1 MKLISYKA
9 NGKDCY
15 GVVNGDGIV
24 DASARLGDTYPT
36 LRDVIAAVALDQL
49 VALENE
55 SPDHA
60 LDDIDYELPIPNV
73 QKIMC
78 AGRNYRAYHEVVEE
92 GGPLQYPSIFGRFVS
107 GFSPHNQDI
116 LDPKAGEQF
125 DYEGELVAVIGKGGR
140 HISEDDALGHVVG
153 YTIMNE
159 GSVRDWMAMGTQN
172 TPAKNFYRSGGIGPW
187 IVTKDEVGDPA
198 EQHIYT
204 RRNGTVMQDAGTDLM
219 IFDTKYLDIEFAYSE
234 GELYILQVRAI
245 VISGKIDL
253 SNVDLSK
260 SLEKIRLKVENLNR
274 IAESDS
280 LELLVRF
287 ERKFIHFNDFEI
299 LHLFRRVR

>member
-9 NGKDCY
+9 DGKDCY
-15 GVVNGDGIV
+15 GVVNGDGVV

-49 VALENE
+49 TALENE

-60 LDDIDYELPIPNV
+60 LDSIDYELPIPNV

-140 HISEDDALGHVVG
+140 HISEDDALSHVVG

-187 IVTKDEVGDPA
+187 IVTRDEVGDPS

-219 IFDTKYLDIEFAYSE
+219 IFDTKYLIAHTSKFTLLEPGDMIATGSPAGSIIGTEE
-234 GELYILQVRAI
+234 KDWLKPGDVVEVEIPNI
-245 VISGKIDL
+245 GKL
-253 SNVDLSK
+253 SNTV
-260 SLEKIRLKVENLNR
+260 V
-274 IAESDS
+274 AE
-280 LELLVRF
+280 
-287 ERKFIHFNDFEI
+287 
-299 LHLFRRVR
+299 

>member
-24 DASARLGDTYPT
+24 EASARLGDTYPT

-219 IFDTKYLDIEFAYSE
+219 IFDTKYLIAHTSKFTRLEPGDMIATGSPAGSIIGTEE
-234 GELYILQVRAI
+234 KDWLKPGDVVEVEIPAI
-245 VISGKIDL
+245 GKL
-253 SNVDLSK
+253 SNTVA
-260 SLEKIRLKVENLNR
+260 
-274 IAESDS
+274 AE
-280 LELLVRF
+280 
-287 ERKFIHFNDFEI
+287 
-299 LHLFRRVR
+299 

>member
-24 DASARLGDTYPT
+24 DASARLGDTYPM

-219 IFDTKYLDIEFAYSE
+219 IFDTKYLIAHTSKFTRLEPGDMIATGSPAGSIIGTEE
-234 GELYILQVRAI
+234 KDWLKPGDVVEVEIPAI
-245 VISGKIDL
+245 GKL
-253 SNVDLSK
+253 SNTVA
-260 SLEKIRLKVENLNR
+260 
-274 IAESDS
+274 AE
-280 LELLVRF
+280 
-287 ERKFIHFNDFEI
+287 
-299 LHLFRRVR
+299 

>member
-9 NGKDCY
+9 DGKDCY
-15 GVVNGDGIV
+15 GVVNGDGVV

-49 VALENE
+49 TALENE

-60 LDDIDYELPIPNV
+60 LDSIDYELPIPNV

-140 HISEDDALGHVVG
+140 HISEDDALSHVVG

-187 IVTKDEVGDPA
+187 IVTRDEVGDPS

-204 RRNGTVMQDAGTDLM
+204 RRNGTVMQDADTDLM
-219 IFDTKYLDIEFAYSE
+219 IFDTKYLIAHTSKFTLLEPGDMIATGSPAGSIIGTEE
-234 GELYILQVRAI
+234 KDWLKPGDVVEVEIPNI
-245 VISGKIDL
+245 GKL
-253 SNVDLSK
+253 SNTV
-260 SLEKIRLKVENLNR
+260 V
-274 IAESDS
+274 AE
-280 LELLVRF
+280 
-287 ERKFIHFNDFEI
+287 
-299 LHLFRRVR
+299 

>member
-9 NGKDCY
+9 DGKVCY
-15 GVVNGDGIV
+15 GVVTDDGVV
-24 DASARLGDTYPT
+24 DASARLAEQYPT
-36 LRDVIAAVALDQL
+36 LRDVIAADALDQL
-49 VALENE
+49 KSLAGEAA
-55 SPDHA
+55 DHA
-60 LDDIDYELPIPNV
+60 LDAIEYDLPIPNV

-92 GGPLQYPSIFGRFVS
+92 GGPLKYPSIFGRFVS
-107 GFSPHNQDI
+107 GFSAHNQDI

-140 HISEDDALGHVVG
+140 HISEDNALDYIVG

-187 IVTKDEVGDPA
+187 IATVDEVDDPA
-198 EQHIYT
+198 VQHIYT

-219 IFDTKYLDIEFAYSE
+219 IFDTKYLIAHTSKFTQLEPGDMIATGSPAGSIIGTEEKDWLKPGDVVEVEIPS
-234 GELYILQVRAI
+234 I
-245 VISGKIDL
+245 GKL
-253 SNVDLSK
+253 SNTVA
-260 SLEKIRLKVENLNR
+260 
-274 IAESDS
+274 AE
-280 LELLVRF
+280 
-287 ERKFIHFNDFEI
+287 
-299 LHLFRRVR
+299 

>member
-9 NGKDCY
+9 DGKDCY
-15 GVVNGDGIV
+15 GVVTDDGVV
-24 DASARLGDTYPT
+24 DASARLGAQFPT
-36 LRDVIAAVALDQL
+36 LRDAIAADALDQL
-49 VALENE
+49 KALESE
-55 SPDHA
+55 AADHA
-60 LDDIDYELPIPNV
+60 LDAIEYDLPIPNV

-107 GFSPHNQDI
+107 GFSAHNQDI

-125 DYEGELVAVIGKGGR
+125 DYEGELVAVIGKVGR
-140 HISEDDALGHVVG
+140 HISEDDALDHIVG

-187 IVTKDEVGDPA
+187 IVTADEVGDPA
-198 EQHIYT
+198 AQHIYT

-219 IFDTKYLDIEFAYSE
+219 IFDTKYLIAHASKFTQLEPGDMIATGSPAGSIIGTEE
-234 GELYILQVRAI
+234 KDWLKPGDVVEVEIPNI
-245 VISGKIDL
+245 GIL
-253 SNVDLSK
+253 SNTVA
-260 SLEKIRLKVENLNR
+260 
-274 IAESDS
+274 AE
-280 LELLVRF
+280 
-287 ERKFIHFNDFEI
+287 
-299 LHLFRRVR
+299 

>member
-219 IFDTKYLDIEFAYSE
+219 IFDTKYLIAHTSKFTRLEPGDMIATGSPAGSIIGTEE
-234 GELYILQVRAI
+234 KDWLKPGDVVEVEIPAI
-245 VISGKIDL
+245 GKL
-253 SNVDLSK
+253 SNTVA
-260 SLEKIRLKVENLNR
+260 
-274 IAESDS
+274 AE
-280 LELLVRF
+280 
-287 ERKFIHFNDFEI
+287 
-299 LHLFRRVR
+299 